1 MPAPLFPY
9 RPGGK
14 HPSLPQDVGAVLSE
28 PREPGGAGTDWAVPD
43 VERMGRKRGGQGFF
57 LLLTFS
63 LASADL
69 LELL

>member
-9 RPGGK
+9 RPGGN

-28 PREPGGAGTDWAVPD
+28 PREPGGAGTGQSLMWK
-43 VERMGRKRGGQGFF
+43 EMGGKGGGQAFF

-63 LASADL
+63 VASADL
-69 LELL
+69 LEPL